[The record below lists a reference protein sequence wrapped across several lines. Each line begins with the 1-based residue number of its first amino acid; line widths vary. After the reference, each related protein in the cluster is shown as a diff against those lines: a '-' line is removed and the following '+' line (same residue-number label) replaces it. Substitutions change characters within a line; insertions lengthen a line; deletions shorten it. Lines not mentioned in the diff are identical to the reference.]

1 MALNPPIAPTGKPL
15 RVEGEYLILERKH
28 MECEVK
34 IPGIGK
40 KTGKGMVIFFFFYFS
55 YPFH

>member
-40 KTGKGMVIFFFFYFS
+40 KTGKGMVIFFLLF
-55 YPFH
+55 